1 MDDWSQ
7 LTRRSSPDVLFLVCF
22 CHLACI
28 HVPSACYS
36 HRPLLVL
43 RPLRSLHLVASL
55 LFTNRIGP
63 HVKFGIPLVVR
74 SLLICINSGSVYYS
88 VSSFADIR
96 NKLCGPAPVG
106 GDKKHVK
113 LDIKLPPPCLGYPGL
128 TTVTRPHLSNCL
140 LARKGSLQVSLFG
153 PYLDH

>member
-1 MDDWSQ
+1 MFYFWYAFATSHVFMFLPHVIPTD
-7 LTRRSSPDVLFLVCF
+7 RCSSF
-22 CHLACI
+22 
-28 HVPSACYS
+28 VPFG
-36 HRPLLVL
+36 VFIW
-43 RPLRSLHLVASL
+43 SL
-55 LFTNRIGP
+55 LCSLLIGLIVESIGP